1 MPEFRFALTNGDQQ
15 FALAPRVELPDRHAV
30 RSHAEAAIK
39 QVFKNVPN
47 HHDWEGWHLSVQDSD
62 DQEFARVSLFDT
74 LVGKRR
80 SVDGG

>member
-1 MPEFRFALTNGDQQ
+1 MPEFRFALVNGDQQ
-15 FALAPRVELPDRHAV
+15 FALAPRVELPDGHAV

-39 QVFKNVPN
+39 QVFKNLPN
-47 HHDWEGWHLSVQDSD
+47 HDDWEGWHLSVQDSD